1 MEAAD
6 DVLMKRLEDGDNFN
20 DAVETIP
27 RRIKTY
33 RCKKDQTKESKD
45 GPTLIYQLF
54 TCSQLI
60 ETAISERQRIQS
72 LMHTL
77 EFARR

>member
-33 RCKKDQTKESKD
+33 RYNKDQTKD